1 MKKYVIG
8 IGIAVIGV
16 LAAVI
21 IAVVMLFS
29 NMKEKVTSLVDQVK
43 SGEYGELV
51 KQNTE
56 NLIPESLKNL
66 QPIEGGNNQCDYFYQ
81 KVDTSI
87 AYLKDNPDITG
98 AEIYADQL
106 TSLKNTIEK
115 TPSIVRDTAC
125 EKGISSLNYIIETI
139 APNKQ

>member
-16 LAAVI
+16 LAAVL

-43 SGEYGELV
+43 SGEYVELV

-66 QPIEGGNNQCDYFYQ
+66 QPIEDGNNQCEYFYQ
-81 KVDTSI
+81 KVDTAI
-87 AYLKDNPDITG
+87 EYLKDNPDITG

-106 TSLKNTIEK
+106 TSLKNT
-115 TPSIVRDTAC
+115 
-125 EKGISSLNYIIETI
+125 
-139 APNKQ
+139 

>member
-16 LAAVI
+16 LAAVL

-43 SGEYGELV
+43 SGEYVELV

-56 NLIPESLKNL
+56 NLIPESSKNL
-66 QPIEGGNNQCDYFYQ
+66 QPI
-81 KVDTSI
+81 
-87 AYLKDNPDITG
+87 
-98 AEIYADQL
+98 
-106 TSLKNTIEK
+106 
-115 TPSIVRDTAC
+115 
-125 EKGISSLNYIIETI
+125 
-139 APNKQ
+139 

>member
-16 LAAVI
+16 LAAI
-21 IAVVMLFS
+21 LIAVVMLFS

-43 SGEYGELV
+43 SGEYVELV

-66 QPIEGGNNQCDYFYQ
+66 QPIEDGNNQCEYFYQ
-81 KVDTSI
+81 KVDTAI
-87 AYLKDNPDITG
+87 EYLKDNPDITG
-98 AEIYADQL
+98 AEVYADQL

-125 EKGISSLNYIIETI
+125 QKGISSLNYIIETI
-139 APNKQ
+139 GPNKE